1 MLYNILRK
9 LDNMRKSSTCIQL
22 GECVNNHRH
31 AQASIMLPRAK
42 RVTCTPALIEC
53 LHFKEGNE
61 GGRQIQSA

>member
-31 AQASIMLPRAK
+31 AEASITLPRAD
-42 RVTCTPALIEC
+42 RVTCTLAIIEC
-53 LHFKEGNE
+53 LHSKGGHE
-61 GGRQIQSA
+61 GGRQTQSV